1 MQKYTVTVIGL
12 VERIITV
19 EADSLE
25 HAEHA
30 AECEWAAMTGGI
42 IQTALVS
49 INEPADSDALFS
61 YMESEASTA
70 IEEAE

>member
-1 MQKYTVTVIGL
+1 MTVIGL
-12 VERIITV
+12 VERTITG

-42 IQTALVS
+42 IQTA
-49 INEPADSDALFS
+49 
-61 YMESEASTA
+61 EASTA
-70 IEEAE
+70 LEEAE

>member
-12 VERIITV
+12 VERTITV

-42 IQTALVS
+42 IQTA
-49 INEPADSDALFS
+49 
-61 YMESEASTA
+61 EASTA